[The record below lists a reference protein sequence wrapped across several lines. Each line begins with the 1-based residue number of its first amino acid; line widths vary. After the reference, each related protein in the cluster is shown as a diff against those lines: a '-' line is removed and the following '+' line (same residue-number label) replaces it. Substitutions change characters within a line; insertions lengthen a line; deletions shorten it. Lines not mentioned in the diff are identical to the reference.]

1 MNFKGRSLSVVKDL
15 SVAEQIFLYTKTRDL
30 KAALKANDTTA
41 LQNIRVSDENVAVYL
56 IFMENSTRTKE
67 SFRNAALFHHCKVNT
82 FDCTSS
88 SFKKGET
95 IADTLRMLC
104 GYSVGQSVFVMRTK
118 LEGVCTAMRDTI
130 GDYCDKMGLPRASF
144 INGGDGKHEHPT
156 QEFLDEFTFLEHNNW
171 DRSRIH
177 VALVGDLLHGRTVHS
192 KVEGLRIYD
201 SVTVDLIAPSELQ
214 MPSDYVDEM
223 RRNGYT
229 VRTYTSI
236 DEYVSLG
243 KDHVAPMW
251 YFTRLQLERLGDDI
265 LAKES
270 ALRRAITF
278 REEFYSKI
286 DDSRTKFYHPLPRH
300 AEFPEIPP
308 YLDSTPLNGWEQQSM
323 NGYFTRII
331 ELAMVMGKFDTAV
344 ANDDSV
350 VTKTDSDDVAQ
361 SQSYITERPISNRT
375 AGAKQPDKLHI
386 KQISNGVV
394 IDHIG
399 MNLDSTELLWK
410 QMSCIHRVL
419 DIKSMGSE
427 GVFPS
432 KTSSSGFKALI
443 SLPDFPLDY
452 FTPPRR
458 KMLAAISPGCT
469 LSVIKDNAVVRKFQM
484 EMPPKI
490 YNFRDISC
498 RNIDCISHKQNH
510 QNVMVRFDRA
520 YDVTFRCHYCDREHL
535 FSEIWRDFM

>member
-144 INGGDGKHEHPT
+144 INAGDGKHSHPT
-156 QEFLDEFTFLEHNNW
+156 HELADQFTFLEHNNW

-177 VALVGDLLHGRTVHS
+177 VALVGDLQLSRTAHS
-192 KVEGLRIYD
+192 KVYGLKIYK
-201 SVTVDLIAPSELQ
+201 SVKVDLIAPSELQ

-286 DDSRTKFYHPLPRH
+286 DDSRTKFFYTLPRQ
-300 AEFPEIPP
+300 EDSPEIPP
-308 YLDSTPLNGWEQQSM
+308 YLD
-323 NGYFTRII
+323 
-331 ELAMVMGKFDTAV
+331 
-344 ANDDSV
+344 
-350 VTKTDSDDVAQ
+350 
-361 SQSYITERPISNRT
+361 
-375 AGAKQPDKLHI
+375 
-386 KQISNGVV
+386 
-394 IDHIG
+394 
-399 MNLDSTELLWK
+399 
-410 QMSCIHRVL
+410 
-419 DIKSMGSE
+419 
-427 GVFPS
+427 
-432 KTSSSGFKALI
+432 
-443 SLPDFPLDY
+443 
-452 FTPPRR
+452 
-458 KMLAAISPGCT
+458 
-469 LSVIKDNAVVRKFQM
+469 
-484 EMPPKI
+484 
-490 YNFRDISC
+490 
-498 RNIDCISHKQNH
+498 
-510 QNVMVRFDRA
+510 
-520 YDVTFRCHYCDREHL
+520 
-535 FSEIWRDFM
+535 

>member
-286 DDSRTKFYHPLPRH
+286 DDSRTKFFYTLPRQ
-300 AEFPEIPP
+300 EDSPEIPP

-331 ELAMVMGKFDTAV
+331 ELAMVMGKFDSTR
-344 ANDDSV
+344 
-350 VTKTDSDDVAQ
+350 DDVRL
-361 SQSYITERPISNRT
+361 STRGSKFVSPVV
-375 AGAKQPDKLHI
+375 AKDRKVPHRWKDPTKLQI
-386 KQISNGVV
+386 KPVCDGVV

-510 QNVMVRFDRA
+510 QNVM
-520 YDVTFRCHYCDREHL
+520 
-535 FSEIWRDFM
+535 